1 MEGTGARTALH
12 AFNKRGS
19 SQFMK
24 IIIIIIIISQ
34 RGNLGAMAK
43 ICEFN

>member
-1 MEGTGARTALH
+1 MEGTGALTALP

-24 IIIIIIIISQ
+24 IIIIIIISQ
-34 RGNLGAMAK
+34 RGNLGAMVE
-43 ICEFN
+43 ICEFD

>member
-1 MEGTGARTALH
+1 MEGTGARTALY

-24 IIIIIIIISQ
+24 IIIIIISQ
-34 RGNLGAMAK
+34 RGNLGAMAE
-43 ICEFN
+43 ICEFD

>member
-1 MEGTGARTALH
+1 MEGTGARTALY

-24 IIIIIIIISQ
+24 IIIIIIISQ
-34 RGNLGAMAK
+34 RGNLGAMAE
-43 ICEFN
+43 ICEFH

>member
-12 AFNKRGS
+12 VFNKRGS

-24 IIIIIIIISQ
+24 IIIIISQ
-34 RGNLGAMAK
+34 RGNLGAMAE
-43 ICEFN
+43 ICEFD

>member
-19 SQFMK
+19 SQLMK
-24 IIIIIIIISQ
+24 IIIIISQ
-34 RGNLGAMAK
+34 RGNLGAMAE
-43 ICEFN
+43 ICEFD

>member
-24 IIIIIIIISQ
+24 TIIIISQ
-34 RGNLGAMAK
+34 RGNLGAMAE
-43 ICEFN
+43 ICEFD

>member
-1 MEGTGARTALH
+1 MEGTGALTALP

-24 IIIIIIIISQ
+24 IIIIIISQ
-34 RGNLGAMAK
+34 RGNLGAMVE
-43 ICEFN
+43 ICEFD